1 MIYIHFSLIIKFL
14 FNLIILIILLISLR
28 NIKLLKS
35 YQKLYLV
42 LTIIIW
48 FLIVIKYLLKFSALI
63 IVNIKK
69 KKFEF
74 KEKIKIALKLAW
86 SVTNIP
92 AYIIMI
98 IAFVYD
104 CCEIIRG
111 NVADITYEIIFSSI
125 CILFVCF
132 TINDY
137 YQFEIFVNL
146 ISEIVVIIKK
156 IEEEK
161 EKSEIKI
168 NETEFEFDLKALP
181 SNLLKSSNNNINI
194 NKEKIL

>member
-1 MIYIHFSLIIKFL
+1 M
-14 FNLIILIILLISLR
+14 
-28 NIKLLKS
+28 
-35 YQKLYLV
+35 
-42 LTIIIW
+42 
-48 FLIVIKYLLKFSALI
+48 
-63 IVNIKK
+63 IVNIRN
-69 KKFEF
+69 KKFKFE
-74 KEKIKIALKLAW
+74 EKIIISLKLIW
-86 SVTNIP
+86 IIINIP
-92 AYIIMI
+92 AYIILM

-104 CCEIIRG
+104 SYEIIVG
-111 NVADITYEIIFSSI
+111 NVSEITYEFIFSTI

-132 TINDY
+132 TINEY
-137 YQFEIFVNL
+137 YQFGIFTNL
-146 ISEIVVIIKK
+146 IMESNVIVKK

>member
-14 FNLIILIILLISLR
+14 FNLIILIILLISSR

-48 FLIVIKYLLKFSALI
+48 FLIAIKYLLKFSALI

-86 SVTNIP
+86 AVTNIP

>member
-14 FNLIILIILLISLR
+14 FNLIILIILLISSR

-86 SVTNIP
+86 AVTNIP

>member
-1 MIYIHFSLIIKFL
+1 
-14 FNLIILIILLISLR
+14 
-28 NIKLLKS
+28 
-35 YQKLYLV
+35 
-42 LTIIIW
+42 
-48 FLIVIKYLLKFSALI
+48 
-63 IVNIKK
+63 
-69 KKFEF
+69 
-74 KEKIKIALKLAW
+74 
-86 SVTNIP
+86 
-92 AYIIMI
+92 MI

-125 CILFVCF
+125 CIIFVCF

-168 NETEFEFDLKALP
+168 NVTEFEFDLKALP

>member
-1 MIYIHFSLIIKFL
+1 MIYIHFSLFFKFL
-14 FNLIILIILLISLR
+14 FNLIILIILLISSR

-42 LTIIIW
+42 LAIIIL

-63 IVNIKK
+63 IVNVKK

-86 SVTNIP
+86 AVTNIP

>member
-1 MIYIHFSLIIKFL
+1 LIKFL
-14 FNLIILIILLISLR
+14 FNLIILIILLISSR

-42 LTIIIW
+42 ITIILW
-48 FLIVIKYLLKFSALI
+48 FLIVINYLLKFSVLI
-63 IVNIKK
+63 LVDVKK

-74 KEKIKIALKLAW
+74 KKKIKLALKLAW
-86 SVTNIP
+86 TVTNIP

-98 IAFVYD
+98 IAFVND
-104 CCEIIRG
+104 SIEIIRG

-137 YQFEIFVNL
+137 YQFGIFVYL
-146 ISEIVVIIKK
+146 ISEKVMIIKK

-161 EKSEIKI
+161 EKSENRI
-168 NETEFEFDLKALP
+168 NETEFEFDLKALAP
-181 SNLLKSSNNNINI
+181 KMFNSNNYDV

>member
-1 MIYIHFSLIIKFL
+1 MIYIHFSLFFKFL
-14 FNLIILIILLISLR
+14 FNLIILIILLISSR

-42 LTIIIW
+42 LTILTW
-48 FLIVIKYLLKFSALI
+48 LLIVINYLLKFSALI
-63 IVNIKK
+63 IVNVKK

-86 SVTNIP
+86 AVTNIP

>member
-14 FNLIILIILLISLR
+14 FNLIILIILLISSR

-48 FLIVIKYLLKFSALI
+48 FLIVIQYLLKFSALI

-86 SVTNIP
+86 AVTNIP

>member
-14 FNLIILIILLISLR
+14 FNLIILIILLISSR

-86 SVTNIP
+86 AVINIP

>member
-1 MIYIHFSLIIKFL
+1 MIYIHFSLFIKFL
-14 FNLIILIILLISLR
+14 FNLIILIILLISSR

-86 SVTNIP
+86 AVTNIP

-125 CILFVCF
+125 YILFVCF

>member
-14 FNLIILIILLISLR
+14 FNLIILIILLISSR

-42 LTIIIW
+42 LTIIIL

-86 SVTNIP
+86 AVTNIP

>member
-14 FNLIILIILLISLR
+14 FNLIILIILLISSR

-42 LTIIIW
+42 ITIILW
-48 FLIVIKYLLKFSALI
+48 FLIVINYLLKFSVLI
-63 IVNIKK
+63 LVDVKK

-74 KEKIKIALKLAW
+74 KKKIKLALKLAW
-86 SVTNIP
+86 TVTNIP

-98 IAFVYD
+98 IAFVND
-104 CCEIIRG
+104 SIEIIRG

-137 YQFEIFVNL
+137 YQFGIFVYL
-146 ISEIVVIIKK
+146 ISEKVMIIKK

-161 EKSEIKI
+161 EKSENRI
-168 NETEFEFDLKALP
+168 NETEFEFDLKTLAP
-181 SNLLKSSNNNINI
+181 KMFNSNNYNV
-194 NKEKIL
+194 NKEKNL

>member
-1 MIYIHFSLIIKFL
+1 
-14 FNLIILIILLISLR
+14 
-28 NIKLLKS
+28 
-35 YQKLYLV
+35 
-42 LTIIIW
+42 
-48 FLIVIKYLLKFSALI
+48 
-63 IVNIKK
+63 
-69 KKFEF
+69 
-74 KEKIKIALKLAW
+74 
-86 SVTNIP
+86 
-92 AYIIMI
+92 MI

>member
-1 MIYIHFSLIIKFL
+1 M
-14 FNLIILIILLISLR
+14 
-28 NIKLLKS
+28 
-35 YQKLYLV
+35 
-42 LTIIIW
+42 
-48 FLIVIKYLLKFSALI
+48 
-63 IVNIKK
+63 VNIKK

-86 SVTNIP
+86 AVTNIP

-125 CILFVCF
+125 CIIFVCF

>member
-14 FNLIILIILLISLR
+14 FNLIILIILLISSR

-86 SVTNIP
+86 AVTNIP

-125 CILFVCF
+125 CIIFVCF

-194 NKEKIL
+194 NNEKIV